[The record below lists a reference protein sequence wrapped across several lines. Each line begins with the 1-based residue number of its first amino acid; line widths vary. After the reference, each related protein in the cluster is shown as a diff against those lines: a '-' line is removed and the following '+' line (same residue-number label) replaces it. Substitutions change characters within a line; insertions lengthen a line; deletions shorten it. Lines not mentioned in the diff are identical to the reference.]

1 MGLAELSLDFVAP
14 LRRTVIPPGRLV
26 MISLFAAVLVEQAR
40 EEDRDP
46 GRVADTG
53 GDGKRA
59 LMARSL
65 ARPIAAPPSTELTTT
80 TTLAIVKRN
89 DQRL

>member
-1 MGLAELSLDFVAP
+1 MIL
-14 LRRTVIPPGRLV
+14 LV
-26 MISLFAAVLVEQAR
+26 AAVLVEQAR

-46 GRVADTG
+46 GRVADAG
-53 GDGKRA
+53 GDGPRA

-65 ARPIAAPPSTELTTT
+65 GRPTAAPPGTELTTT

-89 DQRL
+89 DQRP